1 MRGRLLL
8 PISAVYLAGV
18 LAFAQTAPASSQAAA
33 SAAQRPSPA
42 GNLST
47 AAGTSKEDWTALSLD
62 KSGLNLAG
70 VTEDSIGKWEKP
82 EYTRELLR
90 VQWRPNDPIDLYVI
104 RPHGVEKPPVILYL
118 YGFPSDT
125 ERFRDEGWSKRVTQG
140 GFAAVGFVSALT
152 GQRIHTPRPMRDT
165 FVTQLQESLGTST
178 HDVQMVLNYLAS
190 RGDLDMKSVG
200 MFGQGSGAT
209 TAILAAQADS
219 RIVALDLLDPWGDWP
234 DWLRSSPQVPE
245 DVRADYLKPEFLARI
260 SQLDPIAYLPHLKL
274 KALRIQQVL
283 DDPDV
288 PASVRD
294 KVAAAVPRPEQV
306 VRYKDTQAHI
316 AAYRAS
322 GLTGWLR
329 EQLRPSP
336 AEKKTA
342 ELQADL
348 SR

>member
-1 MRGRLLL
+1 
-8 PISAVYLAGV
+8 
-18 LAFAQTAPASSQAAA
+18 
-33 SAAQRPSPA
+33 
-42 GNLST
+42 
-47 AAGTSKEDWTALSLD
+47 
-62 KSGLNLAG
+62 
-70 VTEDSIGKWEKP
+70 
-82 EYTRELLR
+82 